1 VAGLLEDSQ
10 EGWWEMAEVTVLLP
24 RITAASFSINPCS
37 INEKIVLTVT
47 VIEQSVQLETETIYA
62 GEVYAGEVR

>member
-1 VAGLLEDSQ
+1 
-10 EGWWEMAEVTVLLP
+10 MAEVTVLMP
-24 RITAASFSINPCS
+24 QITAASFSVNPCI

-47 VIEQSVQLETETIYA
+47 VIEQSIQLETETIYA

>member
-1 VAGLLEDSQ
+1 MLENSQ
-10 EGWWEMAEVTVLLP
+10 EGWWAMAKVTVIMP
-24 RITAASFSINPCS
+24 QITAASFSVNPCT